1 MSKRRKIMAKLK
13 DFKKIKT
20 EWLKDAEV
28 RREYQAQKEEF
39 QIASE
44 VIKARTKAKMTQAQL
59 ARKIGTKT
67 PAISRLESPG
77 YGKASLTTLKK
88 VAHVLGY
95 EVQVKF
101 IPKKRSSVSAVS
113 DSD

>member
-1 MSKRRKIMAKLK
+1 MAKLK
-13 DFKKIKT
+13 DFKKIKM
-20 EWLKDAEV
+20 EWLKDSEV
-28 RREYQAQKEEF
+28 RQVYEAQKEEF
-39 QIASE
+39 QIAGE

-59 ARKIGTKT
+59 AHKIGTKT

-95 EVQVKF
+95 DIQVKF
-101 IPKKRSSVSAVS
+101 IPKKRSSVEA
-113 DSD
+113 

>member
-1 MSKRRKIMAKLK
+1 MARLK
-13 DFKKIKT
+13 DFKKIKS
-20 EWLKDAEV
+20 EWLKDSEV
-28 RREYQAQKEEF
+28 MREYKAQKEEF

-88 VAHVLGY
+88 VANALGY

-101 IPKKRSSVSAVS
+101 IPKKRAQLGA
-113 DSD
+113 

>member
-1 MSKRRKIMAKLK
+1 MARLK
-13 DFKKIKT
+13 DFNKMKS
-20 EWLKDAEV
+20 EWLKDSAV
-28 RREYQAQKEEF
+28 RKEYEAQREEF
-39 QIASE
+39 QVASE
-44 VIKARTKAKMTQAQL
+44 VIRARTKANMTQAQL

-101 IPKKRSSVSAVS
+101 VPKKRIQARA
-113 DSD
+113 

>member
-1 MSKRRKIMAKLK
+1 
-13 DFKKIKT
+13 
-20 EWLKDAEV
+20 
-28 RREYQAQKEEF
+28 
-39 QIASE
+39 
-44 VIKARTKAKMTQAQL
+44 MTQAQL

-101 IPKKRSSVSAVS
+101 IRKKRYPASAVRHS
-113 DSD
+113 A

>member
-1 MSKRRKIMAKLK
+1 MAKLK
-13 DFKKIKT
+13 DFKTIKT
-20 EWLKDAEV
+20 EWLKDSGV
-28 RREYQAQKEEF
+28 RREFEAQKEEF

-59 ARKIGTKT
+59 ALKIGTKT

-77 YGKASLTTLKK
+77 YGKPSLTTLKK
-88 VAHVLGY
+88 VAHALGY

-101 IPKKRSSVSAVS
+101 IPKKRSPVSA
-113 DSD
+113 

>member
-1 MSKRRKIMAKLK
+1 
-13 DFKKIKT
+13 
-20 EWLKDAEV
+20 
-28 RREYQAQKEEF
+28 
-39 QIASE
+39 
-44 VIKARTKAKMTQAQL
+44 MTQAQL
-59 ARKIGTKT
+59 AHKIGTKT

-101 IPKKRSSVSAVS
+101 IPKKRSPVSVVS